1 MTTDDRE
8 LRNAM
13 LSAQQAGSDLNAI
26 SVTREQYAKQE
37 LGIEIPV
44 DAVPLP
50 SAGKVYPPGTSLH
63 NATAVEYRSM
73 TARDEDILM
82 SRALLKK
89 GTVITE
95 LLKSCITT
103 PGVDVLSLLSGD
115 RNALMIAVRV
125 SGYGQ
130 DYSPTFSCPKCEAKN
145 ELHIDLAEL
154 PIKPLALEPEVPGTN
169 SFPFK
174 LPSSG
179 KNVRFRFLTGREEE
193 EILANAEMRKK
204 KGLTHDNL
212 VTSRLLNCIID
223 VDNNNSRAY
232 VSKFVQYMPAK
243 DSLALREYMDTHE
256 PGVNMNIDFTCE
268 SCGHYEEVSLPFGPT
283 FFWPNA
289 R

>member
-1 MTTDDRE
+1 MTDDRE
-8 LRNAM
+8 LRNSM
-13 LSAQQAGSDLNAI
+13 LAAQQQGNELNSL
-26 SVTREQYAKQE
+26 SVSREQYAKQE

-44 DAVPLP
+44 DMVPLP
-50 SAGKVYPPGTSLH
+50 SAGKVYPAGTPLH
-63 NATAVEYRSM
+63 NASQIEYRSM
-73 TARDEDILM
+73 TAKDEDILM

-95 LLKSCITT
+95 LLKNCITT
-103 PGVDVLSLLSGD
+103 PGVDVLNLLSGD

-130 DYSPTFSCPKCEAKN
+130 DYAPTFTCPKCEAKN

-154 PIKPLALEPEVPGTN
+154 PIKPLQIEPEIPGTN
-169 SFPFK
+169 QFPFK
-174 LPSSG
+174 LPSG
-179 KNVRFRFLTGREEE
+179 KTVRFRFLTGREEE
-193 EILANAEMRKK
+193 DILAQAEMRKK

-212 VTSRLLNCIID
+212 VTSRLMACILD
-223 VDNNNSRAY
+223 VDGNNSRAY
-232 VSKFVQYMPAK
+232 VSKFVQYMAAK
-243 DSLALREYMDTHE
+243 DSLSLREYMDTHE

-289 R
+289 K